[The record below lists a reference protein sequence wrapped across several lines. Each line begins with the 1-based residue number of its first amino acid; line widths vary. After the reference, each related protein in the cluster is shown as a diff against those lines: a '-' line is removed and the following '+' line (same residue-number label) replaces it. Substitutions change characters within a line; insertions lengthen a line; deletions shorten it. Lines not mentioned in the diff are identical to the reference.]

1 MSSSE
6 APTSQD
12 SEAESTASVT
22 RLPVAPALEP
32 ALESIHLPPQG
43 QTIESNRRIVLISGI
58 AIIVGIAAGIIAKIL
73 VALIDLIT
81 NISFFGLF
89 STGFHSPS
97 DTHMGLWLIVIP
109 AIGGVIVGIMARYG
123 SAAIRGHGIPEAM
136 EQVLYNESRVPARVT
151 LLKPISSA
159 IAIGTGG
166 PFGAEGPIIAT
177 GGAFG
182 SLIGQFMRITGDE
195 RKILLAAGAAGGMA
209 AIFGSPVSAVLLAIE
224 LLLFEYRARSLV
236 PVALASAAAMAVHL
250 VLISTEP
257 VFAMPNITEPGGG
270 ALVVYTLLGA
280 LIGFGS
286 VYITRAVYWV
296 EDMFDRIPLH
306 WMWWPAI
313 GGIAVGIIGFIDPRT
328 LGVGY
333 DNIRDILSG
342 NVLGTSLL
350 LLVVLKFVTW
360 AVALGSGTSGGTLA
374 PLFTIG
380 GGIGALLGVGVS
392 AMAPQL
398 GIDPRIAALV
408 GMAAVFAGASRALLT
423 SIVFAFE
430 ATRQP
435 LGLLPLLGGGTAAYL
450 VSLLMMRSTIMT
462 EKLVRRGTR
471 IPSEYEADFLDQV
484 LVREIESRE
493 VVALKADDAVEEVRD
508 WMAARAPGSTH
519 QGFPVV
525 NSKDQLVGVVTR
537 RDLLD
542 IDLPI
547 TCVVRELIKR
557 PAVVIFEDNSLRDAA
572 DQMVQ
577 QNVGRLPIVPR
588 DNPRHVIGI
597 ITRSDLLS
605 AHERRMRMANR
616 AQRSIVFGRLRGA
629 ERKTPA

>member
-6 APTSQD
+6 APTAHD
-12 SEAESTASVT
+12 SEVEPENTVT
-22 RLPVAPALEP
+22 GLPVAPALEP
-32 ALESIHLPPQG
+32 ALEAIHLPQQG
-43 QTIESNRRIVLISGI
+43 QTVQSNRRIVLISAI
-58 AIIVGIAAGIIAKIL
+58 AILVGFAAGVIAKLLIL
-73 VALIDLIT
+73 LIDFIT
-81 NISFFGLF
+81 NVSFFGQF
-89 STGFHSPS
+89 TTGFHSPS
-97 DTHMGLWLIVIP
+97 GTHIGLWIIVIP
-109 AIGGVIVGIMARYG
+109 AIGGIIVGYMARYG

-136 EQVLYNESRVPARVT
+136 EQVIYNESRVPARVT

-182 SLIGQFMRITGDE
+182 SLIGQFLRITGDE
-195 RKILLAAGAAGGMA
+195 RKILLSAGAAGGMT
-209 AIFGSPVSAVLLAIE
+209 AIFGTPVSGVLLAIE

-236 PVALASAAAMAVHL
+236 PVALASATAMAVHVWL
-250 VLISTEP
+250 FGTEP
-257 VFAMPNITEPGGG
+257 VFPMPNITEPSGSALAVYTFLG
-270 ALVVYTLLGA
+270 ALV
-280 LIGFGS
+280 GFAS
-286 VYITRAVYWV
+286 VYITRAVYV
-296 EDMFDRIPLH
+296 IEDAFDRIPVH

-313 GGIAVGIIGFIDPRT
+313 GGLAVGIIGYFDPRT

-333 DNIRDILSG
+333 DNIQHILSG
-342 NVLGTSLL
+342 HVLGMSLVA
-350 LLVVLKFVTW
+350 LVVLKFVSW
-360 AVALGSGTSGGTLA
+360 AIALGSGTSGGTLA
-374 PLFTIG
+374 PLFTMG
-380 GGIGALLGVGVS
+380 GGIGALLGVG
-392 AMAPQL
+392 ANAIAPNL

-484 LVREIESRE
+484 LVRDVQSSD

-508 WMAARAPGSTH
+508 WMAARAPGSGH

-525 NSKDQLVGVVTR
+525 NAKDQLVGVITR

-542 IDLPI
+542 TDLEM
-547 TCVVRELIKR
+547 TCLVRELIKR
-557 PAVVIFEDNSLRDAA
+557 PPVVVYEDNSLREAA
-572 DQMVQ
+572 DQMVREG
-577 QNVGRLPIVPR
+577 VGRLPVVSR
-588 DNPRHVIGI
+588 EDPRHVAGL
-597 ITRSDLLS
+597 ITRSDLLA
-605 AHERRMRMANR
+605 AHERRLQLANR
-616 AQRSIVFGRLRGA
+616 QQRSIVFGRLRGA
-629 ERKTPA
+629 RAKPA

>member
-32 ALESIHLPPQG
+32 ALESIRLPPQG
-43 QTIESNRRIVLISGI
+43 QTVESNRRIVLISGI

-81 NISFFGLF
+81 NISFFGIF

-97 DTHMGLWLIVIP
+97 DTHLGPLLIVIP
-109 AIGGVIVGIMARYG
+109 AIGGLIVGIMARYG

-250 VLISTEP
+250 VLMGTEP

-296 EDMFDRIPLH
+296 EDAFDRIPLH

-423 SIVFAFE
+423 SVVFAFE

-471 IPSEYEADFLDQV
+471 IPSEYEADFLDQM

-525 NSKDQLVGVVTR
+525 NSKDQLIGVVTR

-542 IDLPI
+542 IDLSM